1 MLAINQ
7 VKNVPHGQA
16 GGIRTT
22 DVEDFA
28 VFLRAEGLL
37 FDQRELVSDMSQC
50 MSQFRKSR
58 HIFSLIKAYVSIKQ
72 S

>member
-1 MLAINQ
+1 M
-7 VKNVPHGQA
+7 KNGPHGQA

-50 MSQFRKSR
+50 ISQFRKS
-58 HIFSLIKAYVSIKQ
+58 HYIFSFIKA
-72 S
+72 